1 MKTKR
6 ELIFEELNQMI
17 AYMKRLEFEIRRLLD
32 TPVKM
37 FRILLSKVKL
47 YTNQM

>member
-1 MKTKR
+1 
-6 ELIFEELNQMI
+6 MI

-47 YTNQM
+47 YTNQMSNANLALQIVKD